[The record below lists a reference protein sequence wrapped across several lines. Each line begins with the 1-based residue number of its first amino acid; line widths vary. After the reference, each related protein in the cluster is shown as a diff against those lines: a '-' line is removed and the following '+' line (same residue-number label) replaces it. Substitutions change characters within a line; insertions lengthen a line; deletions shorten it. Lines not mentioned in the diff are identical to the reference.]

1 LGTEGIY
8 ITLCIHFR
16 ENLGTLL
23 ESYDGMFIVVKDQY
37 VIGAFSSF
45 DEAYTATIEK
55 EELGS
60 FIIQHCTQDALD
72 SSPRFAWNNVVFS
85 KVPA

>member
-1 LGTEGIY
+1 MDNENFTY
-8 ITLCIHFR
+8 FR

-23 ESYDGMFIVVKDQY
+23 GSYNGMFIVVKDQC
-37 VIGAFSSF
+37 VIGAYSSF

-60 FIIQHCTQDALD
+60 FIIQHCTKDALEP
-72 SSPRFAWNNVVFS
+72 SARFAWNNVVFS
-85 KVPA
+85 KESA